1 AFNNRDVAVVQAR
14 SGGFVER
21 VYRRA
26 PEDLLA
32 AGAPLADLLVPEWAA
47 VQEEFLALREVGER
61 ALLDAARQRL
71 RLAGMPQ
78 SLIERV
84 ERSGKVQ
91 ALWTVTSPIA
101 GVLQELNVRK

>member
-1 AFNNRDVAVVQAR
+1 MRLATVTREHSVTELEVVGNLAFNSRDVAVVQAR

-26 PEDLLA
+26 PEDLLV

-71 RLAGMPQ
+71 RL
-78 SLIERV
+78 
-84 ERSGKVQ
+84 
-91 ALWTVTSPIA
+91 
-101 GVLQELNVRK
+101 